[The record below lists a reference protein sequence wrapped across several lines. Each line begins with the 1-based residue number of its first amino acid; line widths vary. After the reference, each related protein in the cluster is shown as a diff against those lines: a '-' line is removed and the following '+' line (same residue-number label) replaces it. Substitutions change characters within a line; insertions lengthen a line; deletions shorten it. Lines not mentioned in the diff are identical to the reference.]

1 MGTTL
6 TGIGSYQD
14 QPGTMFQQSLFDISS
29 TQKHRIGTIRQIDDG
44 RLFAYAKDGG
54 SGLSAGKVNQQYAPT
69 ANHLNCSVYAAV
81 DIGAQSVQVTLGATS
96 AAANLYKDGFLSVND
111 ATGEGHLYKIRGHAA
126 IDSAGT
132 GTFYLYDAI
141 RVALD
146 TTSQVTLTK
155 HPQDSVLTLPTTATG
170 APIGVAPVAVT
181 ASYYFWNQ
189 VKGVCTVL
197 IDGTVVIGQH
207 VRLSDNVAGAVEPLD
222 RDGTAE
228 DEACIGTV
236 LRVNADTEY
245 GLIMLAIP
253 GY

>member
-1 MGTTL
+1 MTEYAKIGT
-6 TGIGSYQD
+6 YQD
-14 QPGTMFQQSLFDISS
+14 GPVRYFNQGLFEESS
-29 TQKHRIGTIRQIDDG
+29 VAKHRIGTIRMLDDG
-44 RLFAYAKDGG
+44 RVFAYARDGG
-54 SGLSAGKVNQQYAPT
+54 SALSAGKVNQQYAPT
-69 ANHLNCSVYAAV
+69 ANHLNCAVAVAAAIGDLSVA
-81 DIGAQSVQVTLGATS
+81 VTLGAT
-96 AAANLYKDGFLSVND
+96 AAAKDLYKDGFLHVND

-132 GTFYLYDAI
+132 GVFYLYDKI

-146 TTSQVTLTK
+146 ITSEVTLTK

-170 APIGVAPVAVT
+170 VPVGVAPIAVT

-189 VKGVCTVL
+189 VKGVCPVL

-207 VRLSDNVAGAVEPLD
+207 VRLSDGVAGAVEPLD
-222 RDGTAE
+222 RDGSTE

-236 LRVNADTEY
+236 LRVNANTEY